1 MYLVYN
7 NFRCTGISV
16 EKRCT
21 NELLTDPQEKRLRP
35 TDVLVYGWVSGKHV
49 CVELIGVSLP
59 CGIGGRGFYCWTGS
73 PQSCFK
79 QNDQI

>member
-1 MYLVYN
+1 M
-7 NFRCTGISV
+7 NFY

-49 CVELIGVSLP
+49 CVDLIGFPTLWDWGS
-59 CGIGGRGFYCWTGS
+59 GILLLDRKS
-73 PQSCFK
+73 SKLLQAK
-79 QNDQI
+79 